1 MPSNRKKTLTVR
13 ILLVL
18 AVLLVGLAAGLYFFL
33 PHYLESRVIPQLLA
47 ETGFSNFAFKV
58 RHLGIY
64 GTELGAL
71 RIGSEKKPALIV
83 RSVHI
88 DYSPQKLFQKQIKR
102 ITLSGIELYGEF
114 KDGKFSLGSVD
125 FDQILTKLQSN
136 RTSMPESGRNTAP
149 IFLGKL
155 EIRSAVI
162 IITTDD
168 GTHRFPFDII
178 VAPGKEDYSHLNLTA
193 SLYPRG
199 ESVRATA
206 RINLE
211 NQHIAANVSA
221 VSLDLNRFSDLVQT
235 LSDTISD
242 SVISG
247 KLDLEVTANLQ
258 LAPFKVSSLVAAAE
272 LQKCNFIFNNLRL
285 QNVRNADQKEIPF
298 RINLSKIAADDWTV
312 SASAISAT
320 SPLPF
325 MLSEWQGRIRPNGQ
339 QVEST
344 GEFKFVLLPSS
355 DPRNNLLPFEV
366 LASLPLHGGYTAEY
380 RKDQSIEINVTST
393 PIQPSGDPAA
403 RFKFSQYD
411 ITTGMPAVNISGRG
425 KLENLSTAYT
435 IRIPRVKVTSQAKS
449 IHLPQILLEGTADFV
464 NDGNVFP
471 KAAFKLQSQNNRML
485 LSPARLSI
493 ADLIVSGKVKPMIN
507 GAIELEGLLQFN
519 GAGGSVPVTGIK
531 ISGARGRIPLNWPP
545 ERQVKQGDISIAAL
559 YHKKLNVGKIRGK
572 IHQTPAGFSFQGR
585 HINRLLP
592 EMSLNFS
599 GDAKLLDTKDPVT
612 KVNFNLLRPDQ
623 AAEIDLGKFLPGSE
637 GVKANGKLM
646 LTGDLAV
653 DSSGLKGAIDLQ
665 VQNAS
670 LRIKKD
676 KFAVEGIQL
685 SLSIP
690 ELPGIRSA
698 AGQHLVFSKIELGD
712 LVANDGR
719 IDFQIES
726 PRTFLIEKMHFI
738 WCEGK
743 VETQSIRISP
753 AEQNYLITFYC
764 DRLKLAQVLGQ
775 FGAATAKGEGT
786 VSGRIPLHYTNGKI
800 RFDDGFLF
808 STPGQG
814 GKIYLKGTDILT
826 AGMTPNTPQYAQMEL
841 AREALKDYDYSWA
854 KLNITSEG
862 EDLLLQMQMD
872 GKPARTLP
880 FVYQKDIGGFVK
892 VEAGSKGSK
901 FQGIR
906 LDVNFRLPLDK
917 MLQYK
922 ELIKMIQ

>member
-1 MPSNRKKTLTVR
+1 MPSNRKITLTVR

-18 AVLLVGLAAGLYFFL
+18 AVLLVGLVAGSYFYL

-47 ETGFSNFAFKV
+47 ETGFSKFVFKI

-64 GTELGAL
+64 GTELGVL
-71 RIGSEKKPALIV
+71 RIGPEQNPSLIV
-83 RSVHI
+83 QSLHI
-88 DYSPQKLFQKQIKR
+88 DYTPKKLLQKQIDR

-114 KDGKFSLGSVD
+114 KNGKFALGGTD
-125 FDQILTKLQSN
+125 FNQALTKLQSS
-136 RTSMPESGRNTAP
+136 RTSRPESGPNMPP
-149 IFLGKL
+149 IFIKEL

-193 SLYPRG
+193 SMYPRG
-199 ESVRATA
+199 ELVRAEA
-206 RINLE
+206 RIDLK
-211 NQHIAANVSA
+211 NQHIAANLSA
-221 VSLDLNRFSDLVQT
+221 VSLDLNRFSGLVQT
-235 LSDTISD
+235 VSD
-242 SVISG
+242 SVLSG
-247 KLDLEVTANLQ
+247 KLDLKVTANLQ
-258 LAPFKVSSLVAAAE
+258 LAPFKISSLAAAAE
-272 LQKCNFIFNNLRL
+272 LQKCNFRLNNLQL
-285 QNVRNADQKEIPF
+285 QNIRSADQKELPF
-298 RINLSKIAADDWTV
+298 KINLSKIADDDWTV

-325 MLSEWQGRIRPNGQ
+325 TLSEWQARIRPNGQ

-344 GEFKFVLLPSS
+344 GEFKIILPPSS
-355 DPRNNLLPFEV
+355 DHRNNLLPFEV
-366 LASLPLHGGYTAEY
+366 LESMPLHGAYTAEY
-380 RKDQSIEINVTST
+380 REDQSIEFSITST
-393 PIQPSGDPAA
+393 PIQQSGDHAA

-425 KLENLSTAYT
+425 KLEDLSTAYT
-435 IRIPRVKVTSQAKS
+435 IRIPQVKIASQTSS
-449 IHLPQILLEGTADFV
+449 IHLPQVLLKGTADLV
-464 NDGNVFP
+464 NDGSVFP
-471 KAAFKLQSQNNRML
+471 ATTFKLQSQNTRIL
-485 LSPARLSI
+485 FSPARLNI
-493 ADLIVSGKVKPMIN
+493 ADLTVSGQVKPNIN
-507 GAIELEGLLQFN
+507 GAIELEGLLQFK
-519 GAGGSVPVTGIK
+519 GAGGSVPDTGIK
-531 ISGARGRIPLNWPP
+531 IRGARGRIPLKWPP
-545 ERQVKQGDISIAAL
+545 ERQAKQGDISIAAL
-559 YHKKLNVGKIRGK
+559 YHKQLNFGKIRSK
-572 IHQTPAGFSFQGR
+572 IQQTPAGFSFKGR
-585 HINRLLP
+585 HISRLLP

-599 GDAKLLDTKDPVT
+599 GDAKLLDAKNPMT
-612 KVNFNLLRPDQ
+612 KVNFTLLRPDQ
-623 AAEIDLGKFLPGSE
+623 AAEIDLGKFFPGSK
-637 GVKANGKLM
+637 GVKVNGKLM
-646 LTGDLAV
+646 LAGDLAA
-653 DSSGLKGAIDLQ
+653 DSSGFKGSIDLQ
-665 VQNAS
+665 VQNAN
-670 LRIKKD
+670 LRSKKD
-676 KFAVEGIQL
+676 KFAIEGIQL

-690 ELPGIRSA
+690 ELPIIRSA
-698 AGQHLVFSKIELGD
+698 DGQHLVFSKIALGD

-738 WCEGK
+738 WCDGK

-753 AEQNYLITFYC
+753 AEENYLITFYC
-764 DRLKLAQVLGQ
+764 DRLKLAKVLEQ
-775 FGAATAKGEGT
+775 FGAAAAKSEGT

-814 GKIYLKGTDILT
+814 GKIYIKGTDILT

-880 FVYQKDIGGFVK
+880 FVYRKEIGGFVK

-906 LDVNFRLPLDK
+906 LDVNFRLPLNK
-917 MLQYK
+917 LLQYK
-922 ELIKMIQ
+922 DLLEMIE

>member
-1 MPSNRKKTLTVR
+1 MPSNRKITLTVR

-18 AVLLVGLAAGLYFFL
+18 AVLLVGLGAGLYFFL
-33 PHYLESRVIPQLLA
+33 PHYLESRVIPYLLA
-47 ETGFSNFAFKV
+47 ETGISNFAFNV

-64 GTELGAL
+64 GTELGVL
-71 RIGSEKKPALIV
+71 RIGPEHNPTLIV

-88 DYSPQKLFQKQIKR
+88 DYTPKKLFQKQIER
-102 ITLSGIELYGEF
+102 ITLSGIELYGQF
-114 KDGKFSLGSVD
+114 KNGKFALGSVD
-125 FDQILTKLQSN
+125 FNQALTKLQSS
-136 RTSMPESGRNTAP
+136 RTSMPDSGPNMPP
-149 IFLGKL
+149 IFLKEL
-155 EIRSAVI
+155 EIRNAVI

-168 GTHRFPFDII
+168 GTHRLPFDII
-178 VAPGKEDYSHLNLTA
+178 VTPGKEDYSHLYLTA
-193 SLYPRG
+193 SMYPWG
-199 ESVRATA
+199 ELVRAEA
-206 RINLE
+206 RIDLKH
-211 NQHIAANVSA
+211 QHIAAELSA
-221 VSLDLNRFSDLVQT
+221 ASLDLNRFSGLVQT
-235 LSDTISD
+235 VSD
-242 SVISG
+242 SVLSG
-247 KLDLEVTANLQ
+247 KLDLKVTANLQ
-258 LAPFKVSSLVAAAE
+258 LAPFKISSLAAAAE
-272 LQKCNFIFNNLRL
+272 LQKCNIRLNNLRL
-285 QNVRNADQKEIPF
+285 QNIRRAGQKELPL
-298 RINLSKIAADDWTV
+298 RINLSKIADDDWTV
-312 SASAISAT
+312 SASAVSAT

-325 MLSEWQGRIRPNGQ
+325 TLSEWQARIRPNGHQ
-339 QVEST
+339 IESA
-344 GEFKFVLLPSS
+344 GEFKIILPPSS
-355 DPRNNLLPFEV
+355 DHGNNLLPFEV
-366 LASLPLHGGYTAEY
+366 LESLPLHGGYTAEY
-380 RKDQSIEINVTST
+380 REDQSIEFRVTSI
-393 PIQPSGDPAA
+393 PIQQSDDQAA

-411 ITTGMPAVNISGRG
+411 ITAGMPAVDISGKG
-425 KLENLSTAYT
+425 KLEDLTTAYT
-435 IRIPRVKVTSQAKS
+435 IRIPRVKIASQTNS
-449 IHLPQILLEGTADFV
+449 IHLPQVLLKGTADLV

-471 KAAFKLQSQNNRML
+471 EATFKLQSPNTRIL
-485 LSPARLSI
+485 FSAARLNI
-493 ADLIVSGKVKPMIN
+493 ADLTVSGQVKPNIN
-507 GAIELEGLLQFN
+507 GAIGLEGLLQFK
-519 GAGGSVPVTGIK
+519 GAGGSVPDTGIK
-531 ISGARGRIPLNWPP
+531 IRGARGRIPLKWPP
-545 ERQVKQGDISIAAL
+545 ERQVKQGDISITAL
-559 YHKKLNVGKIRGK
+559 YHKQLNFGKIRGK
-572 IHQTPAGFSFQGR
+572 IQQTRAGFSFKGR

-592 EMSLNFS
+592 KMSLNFS
-599 GDAKLLDTKDPVT
+599 GDAKLLDTKDPMT
-612 KVNFNLLRPDQ
+612 KVSFTLLRPDQ
-623 AAEIDLGKFLPGSE
+623 AAEIDLGKFFPGSK
-637 GVKANGKLM
+637 GVKVNGKLM

-653 DSSGLKGAIDLQ
+653 DNSGLKGSIDLQ
-665 VQNAS
+665 IQNAN
-670 LRIKKD
+670 LRIKED

-698 AGQHLVFSKIELGD
+698 AGQHLVFSKIALGD

-738 WCEGK
+738 WCDGK

-753 AEQNYLITFYC
+753 AEENYLITFYC
-764 DRLKLAQVLGQ
+764 DRLKLAQVLEQ
-775 FGAATAKGEGT
+775 FGAAAAKSEGT

-880 FVYQKDIGGFVK
+880 FVYRKEIGGFVK